1 MFVFSPGFTRQ
12 SKLAASH
19 LADLNELCKRDYGK
33 AYFPGSIICLDLD
46 AFEASR
52 TGNNDA
58 TMDAATG
65 MADWQKNHSSN
76 DRHLLIERYRLRL
89 CGADMKQDVVLPSHE

>member
-76 DRHLLIERYRLRL
+76 DRHLLSQL
-89 CGADMKQDVVLPSHE
+89 M